1 MSGRV
6 VNLRHEDLGDAVY
19 VGRASPR
26 RGLAESAFANPF
38 KIGQDGSRAEVIEK
52 YRSWLLGRQELLLR
66 LSELR
71 GRRMACWCSP
81 EPCHGDVLADLV
93 DADEVLDALATAGVA
108 VEAVDDRLRLSPASA
123 VSEALRSRVA
133 AHKPAILSLLAAISQ
148 PVAIPPAS
156 SPRAGAG
163 GGRDETPEEA
173 RSRQEAAIERLRL
186 DREAFVEEARRDGV
200 YRGVAADTRAGVP

>member
-1 MSGRV
+1 
-6 VNLRHEDLGDAVY
+6 
-19 VGRASPR
+19 
-26 RGLAESAFANPF
+26 
-38 KIGQDGSRAEVIEK
+38 
-52 YRSWLLGRQELLLR
+52 
-66 LSELR
+66 
-71 GRRMACWCSP
+71 MACWCSP

-108 VEAVDDRLRLSPASA
+108 VEAVDGRLRLSPASA

-133 AHKPAILSLLAAISQ
+133 AHKPAILSLLGAIRRPTTIS
-148 PVAIPPAS
+148 PAS
-156 SPRAGAG
+156 SPPARAGR
-163 GGRDETPEEA
+163 GRDETPEEA